1 MQQRFDVISY
11 SGSLWLI
18 AIDAK
23 PGETHLDVLFCS
35 FFFFF
40 CFPMEKQLQKTW
52 NIAHGQSLRF
62 LMVLFCLFLFF
73 LLHRKRFKVIQVWNN
88 ITEGNIFWW
97 TIPCILRNH
106 RSCQIFSVQM
116 SKLFICPIWFD
127 RITHKS
133 RRPCAALVHTAKD
146 LRCQS
151 SVIKIAFFFMNLFN
165 KSYLISCVISLSISS
180 RGDPVAA
187 VSAISLS
194 SDDRGFGTT
203 ANMH

>member
-1 MQQRFDVISY
+1 MLLVIV
-11 SGSLWLI
+11 GLCDWLPLMPNLVRHI
-18 AIDAK
+18 
-23 PGETHLDVLFCS
+23 LMCYFVV
-35 FFFFF
+35 FFF
-40 CFPMEKQLQKTW
+40 LLLSYGKTTSEDLEYSAW
-52 NIAHGQSLRF
+52 TILEIF
-62 LMVLFCLFLFF
+62 MVLFCLFLFF